1 MRGRPV
7 PPPSA
12 GHRQRPASAPVARAT
27 DASRG
32 SRHPRFVRTERV
44 EEAEMYA
51 DAGEHGLHDH
61 ALLEGSVRVSRDV
74 PESLRE
80 HLMAEHGRDLY
91 DLMRSPDCLAS
102 LHRFE

>member
-1 MRGRPV
+1 
-7 PPPSA
+7 
-12 GHRQRPASAPVARAT
+12 
-27 DASRG
+27 
-32 SRHPRFVRTERV
+32 
-44 EEAEMYA
+44 MYA

-102 LHRFE
+102 LHRFEHFEAAVGLISLAHVHPDGALDEPEPREAGTWSR